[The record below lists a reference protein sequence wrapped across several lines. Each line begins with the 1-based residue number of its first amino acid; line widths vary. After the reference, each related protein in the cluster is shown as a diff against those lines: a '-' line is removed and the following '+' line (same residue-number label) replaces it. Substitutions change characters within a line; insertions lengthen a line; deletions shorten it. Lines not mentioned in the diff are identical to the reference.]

1 MISDLDA
8 ALKAMLAGEAPLG
21 SSLASA
27 TISFAVPDTTWQGQG
42 SGMQVD
48 CYLYRVIDNRELR
61 SNQRFTTINTDGTT
75 TTTLFPSRVECSYII
90 SAWDKGSEVE
100 GMEKEPDEHALLS
113 DVIWVLWRNPTMP
126 AKYLTGSLTSAF
138 LAIPIVADE
147 SEDMAAKPDFWS
159 GLDTYVRPAVT
170 CRITIE
176 MDLDNATTGAQATMI
191 GFVAEQ
197 LTTGIDDQ
205 QQPAMIA
212 GTIRNAV
219 ALAVVVP
226 NAWIQLDSSQQT
238 YLSDANGQ
246 FVISNIALGPHTLTV
261 RAVGYTQAVRTF
273 NVPDP
278 SGIYDVSLTPI

>member
-8 ALKAMLAGEAPLG
+8 ALKAMLSGEAPLG

-42 SGMQVD
+42 TGMQVD

-61 SNQRFTTINTDGTT
+61 SNQRFTTINSDGTT

-126 AKYLTGSLTSAF
+126 SKYLTGSLTSAF

-176 MDLDNATTGAQATMI
+176 MDLENATTGAQATMI

-197 LTTGIDDQ
+197 LMTGIDDQ
-205 QQPAMIA
+205 QQPAIIA
-212 GTIRNAV
+212 GTIRNAA
-219 ALAVVVP
+219 ALTVVVP
-226 NAWIQLDSSQQT
+226 NAWIQLDSSAQT
-238 YLSDANGQ
+238 YLSDTNGR
-246 FVISNIALGPHTLTV
+246 FVISNITLGPHTLTV
-261 RAVGYTQAVRTF
+261 RAVGYAQAVRSF